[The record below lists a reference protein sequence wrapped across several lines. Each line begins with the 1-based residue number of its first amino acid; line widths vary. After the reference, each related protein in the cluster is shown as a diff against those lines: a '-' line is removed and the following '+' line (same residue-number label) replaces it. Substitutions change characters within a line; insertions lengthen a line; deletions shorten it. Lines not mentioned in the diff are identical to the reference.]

1 MGCKPSPIGAI
12 VRVYT
17 FERRSLYIDP
27 HYLPLAAVYGRYVDD
42 AGTVANSEEHAK
54 QLFQSISDQ
63 DPDRH
68 LGWEIE
74 YPSSPDQFIPFLGTQ
89 IRITNAG
96 ALEYKYYR
104 KEQKKQITLNY
115 KSHHPMRTKVAV
127 AKNFYNSANISSS
140 SPEYVEES
148 YQIIDRLLLNNGYP
162 DPRQFVDYR
171 MKGVGVKQDPDIK
184 TVTLK
189 LPYMSEMISSQI
201 LGLSSKI
208 YFALP
213 DPMIRDNVQLVTAK
227 SVLKSAQTGL
237 TVRR

>member
-1 MGCKPSPIGAI
+1 
-12 VRVYT
+12 
-17 FERRSLYIDP
+17 L
-27 HYLPLAAVYGRYVDD
+27 
-42 AGTVANSEEHAK
+42 
-54 QLFQSISDQ
+54 ISDQ
-63 DPDRH
+63 DPDGH

-89 IRITNAG
+89 IRITTEG

-127 AKNFYNSANISSS
+127 AKNFYNSAKISSS
-140 SPEYVEES
+140 SPEYIEES

-171 MKGVGVKQDPDIK
+171 MKGVGVKQDPDTK

-189 LPYMSEMISSQI
+189 LPYMSEIISSQI
-201 LGLSSKI
+201 LKFISKKKLPITVVFLPGIKLKELFCASRPHDKRHCTTTNCQICPKISTDRVDCTKMSPI
-208 YFALP
+208 YKITCNYCNQFYKEKAQGP
-213 DPMIRDNVQLVTAK
+213 FMID
-227 SVLKSAQTGL
+227 
-237 TVRR
+237 